1 MMAQAVC
8 RGEVCILGSS
18 STGRRLRDK
27 DKCGMAST
35 GVPQTI
41 QPLFSEHNVVTPSPW
56 WNSEY
61 PSQVAMAT
69 KRERSMVMEL
79 IKGEE
84 RKATWDSRCYLLQV
98 SLSWKSLYKLVYI
111 SKGRVSIM
119 QLPWRRHPWCCGT
132 YAVMQLFGGPPDSCK
147 YPFVCAL

>member
-69 KRERSMVMEL
+69 KREMSMVMEL

-98 SLSWKSLYKLVYI
+98 SLSWKSLCKLVYI
-111 SKGRVSIM
+111 SKGRVGREGFYDAASMKTSSMMLWDI
-119 QLPWRRHPWCCGT
+119 
-132 YAVMQLFGGPPDSCK
+132 YSDAAVWGSPRL
-147 YPFVCAL
+147 L